1 MPPEQ
6 WDDIGDNFSIMITAI
21 TIITHLCLSSA
32 PLVHEPRPPWPCL
45 PEVTKALYCSP
56 CATIIIVTIIVTIF
70 NLYYELH

>member
-6 WDDIGDNFSIMITAI
+6 WDDIGDNFRIIILI

-32 PLVHEPRPPWPCL
+32 PLVDEPRPPWPCF